1 MFQFF
6 FSVFFTFCNT
16 FRKILCVVCPQ
27 LFEKLQVCPDFKKF
41 EKHCFKELVDLVFI
55 RLIWENILSTAAEEC
70 GKTVIVVIK
79 YDNRENFKSFR
90 PVVLKLF
97 CTIAPLQYSTYHHRP
112 SPQQYKMTRSSNRFI
127 TINK

>member
-90 PVVLKLF
+90 PSFTKPKL
-97 CTIAPLQYSTYHHRP
+97 CQYSGIHLAETA
-112 SPQQYKMTRSSNRFI
+112 SSFSEYGRLSI
-127 TINK
+127 DHQVH